1 MKKRFITYLVVV
13 CSICLHIVGFANPAK
28 ASRTVSTVK
37 SSFATTSRT
46 STFKKASP
54 SLTDYLPHKSSNIFF
69 QYGSIRVL
77 YPVTSYFKAE
87 SNFFFTISNHVPSK
101 AISEK
106 EIERVLKDHL
116 LHLFPSHYFW

>member
-1 MKKRFITYLVVV
+1 MKKRFITYLLVV

-28 ASRTVSTVK
+28 ARSRTGSTVK
-37 SSFATTSRT
+37 SSYATTSRA

-87 SNFFFTISNHVPSK
+87 SNFFFTISNHVPGK

-106 EIERVLKDHL
+106 EVER
-116 LHLFPSHYFW
+116 